1 MDGLPSPAGG
11 RMTSA
16 QREELIEQ
24 VKQQIA
30 VATAQE
36 LLTVKYILYPQFA
49 HKILK
54 IFFGCLQKMSEKC
67 FKKCI
72 SKPGSSLDSSEQVC
86 CWKNME
92 DNLFNQ
98 SICN

>member
-36 LLTVKYILYPQFA
+36 LLTVKYIYPRFP
-49 HKILK
+49 HKILR
-54 IFFGCLQKMSEKC
+54 IFFGCL
-67 FKKCI
+67 
-72 SKPGSSLDSSEQVC
+72 
-86 CWKNME
+86 
-92 DNLFNQ
+92 
-98 SICN
+98 